1 MSKFGVDRL
10 EIYDSPDD
18 VLKNVTSRIITL
30 ENCIKITQKPP
41 NVFTLFKKTSQY
53 EFATL
58 CEEDLP
64 IWVTAL
70 QSVAFKDEAS
80 RITHIEEDNDLYC
93 SSGEGVFSVKVSPSK
108 ASVKCGLEEKNYT
121 LVLTSTAIQLR
132 NTEDNRLL
140 FTWPFCFIR
149 RYGYRSANFT
159 FEAGRKCETGEG
171 LFHLNH
177 ANPEEIY
184 RCLSSKMKSMKKIL
198 TGEPQS
204 TLLDCG
210 DNQFHAALSMEA
222 RSRSPLPPSPLDTDN
237 DDKSFSNLNNRYV
250 NNSSSQ
256 SSSKSLLSFT
266 DFSDISTD
274 KSLSL
279 RSPMPKPK
287 PLKPPRKNL
296 IPARGKTEDST
307 HYEPVSVD
315 SKINYDKV
323 EVRKEAWKTL
333 GVNNINHTESKSS
346 SMGDLTLDNDELE
359 EYTSWSQVKLVRA
372 QQPLKLFNNSTKIL
386 RISST
391 EELDESY
398 DKLNHFGS
406 SSKLSTINPGYK
418 QVTASPV
425 HSNPAPP
432 SWNDYDE
439 VEINMQAVRLAD
451 DSHLGYGVIRKA
463 QMLQQ
468 QKQEEKVPHRMYNED
483 TYAIVS
489 KPKRV

>member
-1 MSKFGVDRL
+1 M
-10 EIYDSPDD
+10 
-18 VLKNVTSRIITL
+18 
-30 ENCIKITQKPP
+30 
-41 NVFTLFKKTSQY
+41 FTLLKKTSQY

-58 CEEDLP
+58 CEEDLS

-93 SSGEGVFSVKVSPSK
+93 SSGEGVFSVKVCSSK
-108 ASVKCGLEEKNYT
+108 ASQKCGLEERNYT

-132 NTEDNRLL
+132 NTDDCRLL

-177 ANPEEIY
+177 VNPEEIY

-198 TGEPQS
+198 TGEPTS

-222 RSRSPLPPSPLDTDN
+222 RSRSPLPPSPTSSTARILDAEN
-237 DDKSFSNLNNRYV
+237 DDKSFSNLNNRYI
-250 NNSSSQ
+250 N

-266 DFSDISTD
+266 DFSDITMD
-274 KSLSL
+274 KGLSH

-296 IPARGKTEDST
+296 IAARGAEDST
-307 HYEPVSVD
+307 HYEPVLVD
-315 SKINYDKV
+315 SNTKTNYDKV
-323 EVRKEAWKTL
+323 EVRKEAWRTL

-346 SMGDLTLDNDELE
+346 SVDDLTVDNDELE
-359 EYTSWSQVKLVRA
+359 DYTSWSQVKLVRA
-372 QQPLKLFNNSTKIL
+372 QHSQNAATLKTFSNSTKIL

-425 HSNPAPP
+425 HSLPAPP

-463 QMLQQ
+463 QMQQ
-468 QKQEEKVPHRMYNED
+468 QEKQEEKIPHRMYNED